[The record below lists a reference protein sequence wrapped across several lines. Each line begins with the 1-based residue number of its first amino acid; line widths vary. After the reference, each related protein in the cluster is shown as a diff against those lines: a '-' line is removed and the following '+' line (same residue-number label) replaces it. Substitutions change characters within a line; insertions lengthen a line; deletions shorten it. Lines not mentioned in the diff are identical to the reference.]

1 MGLQSAM
8 TTALTGMQAS
18 ETVIDVVGNNI
29 ANSNT
34 VGFKASDVLFATQF
48 LQTQSIGSAPSD
60 RNGGTNPRQIGLGVK
75 VAEIAPNFS
84 QGTIEI
90 SSNPLDLAIQGS
102 GFLMVQGSQGEQLY
116 TRNGQLK
123 LNSENQIVTANGNKL
138 LGYGLRPD
146 SFELNEAFVQPLTIA
161 LGGERV
167 AQATTEAVFQG
178 VLNPTVNAGTIPA
191 QIQSE
196 VMGDGSVMH
205 PNGEVTTGTG
215 TVGDPFV
222 TTDYFTMADVEVRN
236 PPGPGTAAFSTPGTA
251 TALVGGTYAYRIT
264 YVDGSGRES
273 TPSTVFNV
281 TGVPPGDQID
291 LTGLPDLSGNP
302 GNPYSSMR
310 VYRLDPSATQYR
322 LAGTVAMGT
331 TTFTDTNSSLGAT
344 LNTQTLENG
353 SYTYYVTYLNP
364 ANNNESRPSTALG
377 PFAVSNNDS
386 SVRLD
391 LSDLQ
396 LPTDPNYSRLKIY
409 RNEAGSTASFYE
421 IANLPLPTVGAD
433 SWIDKAPS
441 ATITGNNQLDFDG
454 VGAAGG
460 TLLTDLQVR
469 DGSTYSRPFED
480 MGTLSFTGEVGGTE
494 QSPQSLEITA
504 TTTVQDLLDFVNDS
518 LGLQQ
523 QSNVNGRPLPIG
535 GGSVSI
541 VNGVITVTSNFG
553 IENTVDIPLT
563 AFRLTPP
570 GEVVTEAV
578 SITFSESQ
586 VANGPGTSTEFVV
599 YDSLGSPLTVRM
611 TTVLETADSNSTTY
625 RWYASSGDSQP
636 AAPDLSTV
644 VGNGL
649 MVFDSRGNLISAP
662 SARISIQR
670 ELTAS
675 ESPLEIELNLEQ
687 VTALAE
693 TDSSGNAV
701 SSLNM
706 VRQDGFPPGV
716 LTDFIITDSGLI
728 QGQFSNGTQR
738 TLGQVLMAR
747 FANDGGLRQ
756 VGNGLYAASVNS
768 GDAFVSSPGEDGIG
782 TLTAGAVELSNTDIG
797 QDLVKMILAQTQY
810 QAGSRVI
817 STAQQLLDELLALNR

>member
-123 LNSENQIVTANGNKL
+123 LNSQNQIVTANGNKL
-138 LGYGLRPD
+138 LGYGLREG
-146 SFELNEAFVQPLTIA
+146 SFELNAAFVQPLTIA

-191 QIQSE
+191 KIQSE
-196 VMGDGSVMH
+196 VLGDGSVMH
-205 PNGEVTTGTG
+205 PNGQVTTGTG
-215 TVGDPFV
+215 TPSDPFV
-222 TTDYFTMADVEVRN
+222 TTDYFTSADVEIRT
-236 PPGPGTAAFSTPGTA
+236 PPAPGTAAFSTPGTL
-251 TALVGGTYAYRIT
+251 TGLTGGTYAYRVT
-264 YVDGSGRES
+264 FVDGSGRES

-281 TGVPPGDQID
+281 TGVGAGDQID
-291 LTGLPDLSGNP
+291 LSGLPDLSANP

-310 VYRLDPSATQYR
+310 IYRLDPSATQYR
-322 LAGTVAMGT
+322 LAGSVAMGT

-364 ANNNESRPSTALG
+364 ANNNESRPSAALG

-386 SVRLD
+386 SIRLD

-396 LPTDPNYSRLKIY
+396 LPTDPNYSRMKIY
-409 RNEAGSTASFYE
+409 RNAEGSTASFYE
-421 IANLPLPTVGAD
+421 VANLPLPTTGAD
-433 SWIDKAPS
+433 SWIDKLPS
-441 ATITGNNQLDFDG
+441 TSITGASQLNFDG

-460 TLLTDLQVR
+460 TLLTNVQIR
-469 DGSTYSRPFED
+469 NGSTYSRPFAE
-480 MGTLSFTGEVGGTE
+480 MGTLSFTGKVGGTE
-494 QSPQSLEITA
+494 QAPQSLQITA
-504 TTTVQDLLDFVNDS
+504 TTTVQDYLDFINDA

-523 QSNVNGRPLPIG
+523 QSNVNGRPLPVG

-541 VNGVITVTSNFG
+541 VNGVITVTSNYG

-570 GEVVTEAV
+570 GQVVTQTV
-578 SITFSESQ
+578 DLTFSQSQ
-586 VANGPGTSTEFVV
+586 AANGPGTSTEFVV

-625 RWYASSGDSQP
+625 RWYASSGSSQP
-636 AAPDLSTV
+636 AAPELSTV

-675 ESPLEIELNLEQ
+675 ESPLEINLNLDQ

-693 TDSSGNAV
+693 TDSSGKAV

>member
-138 LGYGLRPD
+138 LGYGLREG
-146 SFELNEAFVQPLTIA
+146 SFELNPAFVQPLTIA

-196 VMGDGSVMH
+196 VLGDGSVMH
-205 PNGEVTTGTG
+205 PNGEITTGTG
-215 TVGDPFV
+215 TPSDPFV
-222 TTDYFTMADVEVRN
+222 TTDYFTSADVEIRT
-236 PPGPGTAAFSTPGTA
+236 PPAPGTAGHSTPGTP
-251 TALVGGTYAYRIT
+251 TALAAGTYAYRIT
-264 YVDGSGRES
+264 FVDGSGRES

-281 TGVPPGDQID
+281 TGVLLGDQID
-291 LTGLPDLSGNP
+291 LSGLPDLSGNP

-310 VYRLDPSATQYR
+310 IYRLDPSATQYR
-322 LAGTVAMGT
+322 LAGSVAMGT

-344 LNTQTLENG
+344 LDTQTLENG

-386 SVRLD
+386 SIRLD

-396 LPTDPNYSRLKIY
+396 LPTDPNYSRMKIY
-409 RNEAGSTASFYE
+409 RNAAGSTATFYE
-421 IANLPLPTVGAD
+421 VANLPLPTAGAD
-433 SWIDKAPS
+433 SWIDKLPS
-441 ATITGNNQLDFDG
+441 TSITGASQLNFDG

-460 TLLTDLQVR
+460 TLLTDVQIR
-469 DGSTYSRPFED
+469 NGSTYSRPFEE
-480 MGTLSFTGEVGGTE
+480 MGTLTFTGEVGGTE
-494 QSPQSLEITA
+494 QAPQSLEITA
-504 TTTVQDLLDFVNDS
+504 STTVQDLLDFMNDA

-523 QSNVNGRPLPIG
+523 QSNVNGRPLPVG

-541 VNGVITVTSNFG
+541 VDGVVTVTSNYG
-553 IENTVDIPLT
+553 IENTVEIPLT

-570 GEVVTEAV
+570 GQVVTQTV
-578 SITFSESQ
+578 DLTFSESQ
-586 VANGPGTSTEFVV
+586 VANGPGTTTEFVV

-636 AAPDLSTV
+636 AAPELTTV

-649 MVFDSRGNLISAP
+649 MVFDSRGNLISSP

-756 VGNGLYAASVNS
+756 VGNGMYAASVNS

>member
-1 MGLQSAM
+1 M
-8 TTALTGMQAS
+8 TTALTGLQAS

-34 VGFKASDVLFATQF
+34 VGFKASSVLFATQF

-60 RNGGTNPRQIGLGVK
+60 RNGGTNPRQVGLGVK
-75 VAEIAPNFS
+75 IAEISPNFS

-138 LGYGLRPD
+138 LGYGLREGTFD
-146 SFELNEAFVQPLTIA
+146 LNEAFVQPLTIA

-178 VLNPTVNAGTIPA
+178 VLNPTVAPGTVPA

-196 VMGDGSVMH
+196 VLGDASVMF
-205 PNGEVTTGTG
+205 PNGAVTTGTG
-215 TVGDPFV
+215 TSGDPFV
-222 TTDYFTMADVEVRN
+222 TTDYFNSDDVEIRT
-236 PPGPGTAAFSTPGTA
+236 PPVPGTAGFSTPGSA
-251 TALVGGTYAYRIT
+251 TGLAGGTYSYRIT
-264 YVDGSGRES
+264 YLDSSGRET
-273 TPSTVFNV
+273 TPSTVFTV
-281 TGVPPGDQID
+281 TGVGADDQID
-291 LTGLPDLSGNP
+291 LTGLPNESLNP
-302 GNPYSSMR
+302 GNPYDTIR
-310 VYRLDPSATQYR
+310 IYRLDPSATEYR
-322 LAGTVAMGT
+322 LAGSVAMGT
-331 TTFTDTNSSLGAT
+331 TTFTDANTSLGAA
-344 LNTQTLENG
+344 LDTQTLNNG
-353 SYTYYVTYLNP
+353 NYTYYVTYLNP
-364 ANNNESRPSTALG
+364 ANGNESRPSAALG
-377 PFAVSNNDS
+377 PFAVGDDDS
-386 SVRLD
+386 SIRLD

-396 LPTDPNYSRLKIY
+396 LPTDPNYSRMKIY
-409 RNEAGSTASFYE
+409 RNAEGNASEFFE
-421 IANLPLPTVGAD
+421 VANLPLPAPGAD
-433 SWIDKAPS
+433 SWIDKLPNEELEGAS
-441 ATITGNNQLDFDG
+441 QLNFDG

-460 TLLTDLQVR
+460 TLLSDVQLR
-469 DGSTYSRPFED
+469 NGATYTRPFASL
-480 MGTLSFTGEVGGTE
+480 GTLNFTGELGGT
-494 QSPQSLEITA
+494 QQTPQTLEITA
-504 TTTVQDLLDFVNDS
+504 TTTVQDFLEFINDS

-541 VNGVITVTSNFG
+541 VNGAITVTSNYG
-553 IENTVDIPLT
+553 IQNTATIPLT

-570 GEVVTEAV
+570 DGVVSQTV
-578 SITFSESQ
+578 DLTFSESQ
-586 VANGPGTSTEFVV
+586 AANGPGTATEFVV

-611 TTVLETADSNSTTY
+611 TTVLETSDSNSTTY

-636 AAPDLSTV
+636 LAPELTTV

-649 MVFDSRGNLISAP
+649 LVFDSRGNLISAP

-675 ESPLEIELNLEQ
+675 ESPLEIELNLEK
-687 VTALAE
+687 VTSLAAR
-693 TDSSGNAV
+693 DSTGAPD

-756 VGNGLYAASVNS
+756 VGNGLFAVSVNS
-768 GDAFVSSPGEDGIG
+768 GEPFVSTPGEDGIG

-797 QDLVKMILAQTQY
+797 KDLVKMILAQTQY